1 MQQVTVWI
9 SRLVVDSSGYAT
21 VTDRDIDVKK
31 RDAGFRNRER
41 GEKII
46 HIQRT
51 DQIRVYCK
59 RCTEAAIN
67 EAAIKLWSRA
77 IKPIENLFFYV
88 THEKVS
94 IVGTHSDTHA
104 APLVCV

>member
-1 MQQVTVWI
+1 MSLTETLM
-9 SRLVVDSSGYAT
+9 SRKETLVSEIESG
-21 VTDRDIDVKK
+21 VKRIYIFNELIK
-31 RDAGFRNRER
+31 FTSTA
-41 GEKII
+41 
-46 HIQRT
+46 
-51 DQIRVYCK
+51 K
-59 RCTEAAIN
+59 RCTEAAID